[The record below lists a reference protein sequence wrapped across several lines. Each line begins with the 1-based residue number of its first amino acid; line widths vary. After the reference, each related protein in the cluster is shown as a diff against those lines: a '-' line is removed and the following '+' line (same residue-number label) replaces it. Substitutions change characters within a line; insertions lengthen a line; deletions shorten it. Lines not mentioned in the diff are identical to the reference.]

1 MSSNVLRLGRTKTVR
16 GVMSRSKE
24 GKEREEELVA
34 AFQNQ
39 IKEFR

>member
-16 GVMSRSKE
+16 GVCRGAKR
-24 GKEREEELVA
+24 ERRGRRELVA
-34 AFQNQ
+34 AFQSQ

>member
-16 GVMSRSKE
+16 GVCQSKE

-34 AFQNQ
+34 AFQSQ